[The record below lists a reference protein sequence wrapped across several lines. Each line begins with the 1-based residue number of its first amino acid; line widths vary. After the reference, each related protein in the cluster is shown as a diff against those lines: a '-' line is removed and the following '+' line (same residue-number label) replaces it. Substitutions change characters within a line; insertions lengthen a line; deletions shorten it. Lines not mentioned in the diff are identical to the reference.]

1 MSKFWNNSGLEPKRG
16 YKFQMSISGVDGQ
29 SNIPAYI
36 VKTAKKPTFTMS
48 GPAEVKY
55 IQHTF
60 KYPGRVT
67 WDPVDVTILDP
78 MTPDSAR
85 ILMNMLAISGYAQP
99 ADPQAALTSI
109 SKAKAGL
116 AVGGVKLAEINSD
129 GAQVSEWMLWNPYFS
144 GVDFGS
150 LGYDSDDLIEYTLT
164 IQYDYATYRV
174 SNPEQAGGQVLP
186 AVRHS
191 SQGRG

>member
-1 MSKFWNNSGLEPKRG
+1 MSFWNNSALEPKRG
-16 YKFQMSISGVDGQ
+16 YKFQMYIPGVDGQ
-29 SNIPAYI
+29 SDIPSYI
-36 VKTAKKPTFTMS
+36 IKTAKKPTFSMS

-55 IQHTF
+55 VQHTF
-60 KYPGRVT
+60 KYPGRIT
-67 WDPVDVTILDP
+67 WDPIDVTILDP

-85 ILMNMLAISGYAQP
+85 ALMNMLALSGYSAP
-99 ADPQAALTSI
+99 TTPTEAIKSI
-109 SKAKAGL
+109 SKKKANT

-129 GAQVSEWMLWNPYFS
+129 GFQVSEWMLWNPFFS

-174 SNPEQAGGQVLP
+174 SNPDQAGGQVLP
-186 AVRHS
+186 EVRHS
-191 SQGRG
+191 SQNV

>member
-1 MSKFWNNSGLEPKRG
+1 MSFWNNSGLEPKRG
-16 YKFQMSISGVDGQ
+16 YKFQMYIPGIAGQ
-29 SNIPAYI
+29 TNIPTYI

-55 IQHTF
+55 VQHTF

-67 WDPVDVTILDP
+67 WDPIDVTILDP

-85 ILMNMLAISGYAQP
+85 ALMNMLAVSGYSQP
-99 ADPQAALTSI
+99 ADPETALTSI
-109 SKAKAGL
+109 SKKKARD

-129 GAQVSEWMLWNPYFS
+129 GVQVSEWMLWNPFFYN
-144 GVDFGS
+144 VDFGS
-150 LGYDSDDLIEYTLT
+150 LGYDSDDLVEYTLT

-174 SNPEQAGGQVLP
+174 SDADQAGGQVLP

-191 SQGRG
+191 AS